1 MTAEP
6 RKPVA
11 IRLDAPDVSVG
22 DAAEPKH
29 TAARTVVM
37 TTPEPTDPFSGLEPT
52 PAPEMAPRQGIG
64 WGGLFMAALGGLISL
79 AIGLAIDQLIRDLF
93 TRADWLGWT
102 AVALTAL
109 AVVAIL
115 AVAMRELFG
124 LWRLSKID
132 ALRARAAKAND
143 TDDDALAKAVAA
155 DLLALY
161 AERPELARG
170 RAAVASHLG
179 EIVDGRD
186 RLVLIER
193 DLLAPLDRQAA
204 SMVLESAKRVSLV
217 TAISPRAL
225 VDVLFVL
232 AETTRLVRR
241 LARHYG
247 GRPGTVGF
255 WRLMRA
261 VLGHLTLT
269 GGMAMGE
276 SLVQQ
281 LVGQGLA
288 ARLSAKLGEGVVNGL
303 LTARIGLATIDQIR
317 PLPFL
322 KSTRPTLSEM
332 MAELTRLTDPPKP

>member
-1 MTAEP
+1 
-6 RKPVA
+6 
-11 IRLDAPDVSVG
+11 
-22 DAAEPKH
+22 
-29 TAARTVVM
+29 
-37 TTPEPTDPFSGLEPT
+37 
-52 PAPEMAPRQGIG
+52 
-64 WGGLFMAALGGLISL
+64 MAALGGLLSL

-93 TRADWLGWT
+93 SRADWLGWL

-109 AVVAIL
+109 AVLAIL
-115 AVAMRELFG
+115 AVALKELFA
-124 LWRLSKID
+124 LWRLGKID
-132 ALRARAAKAND
+132 DLRARGLKAHD

-179 EIVDGRD
+179 DIVDGRD
-186 RLVLIER
+186 RLILVER
-193 DLLAPLDRQAA
+193 DLLEQMDRQAA
-204 SMVLESAKRVSLV
+204 SMVLDSAKRVSLV

-247 GRPGTVGF
+247 GRPGTIGF
-255 WRLMRA
+255 LRLLRA

-269 GGMAMGE
+269 GGMAVGE

-288 ARLSAKLGEGVVNGL
+288 ARISAKLGEGVVNGL
-303 LTARIGLATIDQIR
+303 LTARIGLSAIDQTR

-322 KSTRPTLSEM
+322 KSPRPTLSEM
-332 MAELTRLTDPPKP
+332 MSELTRLTDPPKS

>member
-1 MTAEP
+1 MTSEP

-11 IRLDAPDVSVG
+11 IRLDAPDVAIG
-22 DAAEPKH
+22 DTVETPRLG
-29 TAARTVVM
+29 ARTVIV
-37 TTPEPTDPFSGLEPT
+37 TTPEPVDGLDALQAPPPVAA
-52 PAPEMAPRQGIG
+52 PAKGLG
-64 WGGLFMAALGGLISL
+64 WGGLFMAALGGLLSL

-93 TRADWLGWT
+93 SRADWLGWL

-115 AVAMRELFG
+115 AVALKELFA
-124 LWRLSKID
+124 LWRLGKID
-132 ALRARAAKAND
+132 DLRARGLKAHD
-143 TDDDALAKAVAA
+143 ADDDALAKAVAA

-179 EIVDGRD
+179 DIVDGRD
-186 RLVLIER
+186 RLILVER
-193 DLLAPLDRQAA
+193 DLLEPMDRQAA

-247 GRPGTVGF
+247 GRPGTIGF
-255 WRLMRA
+255 LRLTRA

-269 GGMAMGE
+269 GGMAVGE
-276 SLVQQ
+276 SMIQQ

-288 ARLSAKLGEGVVNGL
+288 ARISAKLGEGVVNGL
-303 LTARIGLATIDQIR
+303 LTARIGLAAIDQTR

-322 KSTRPTLSEM
+322 KSPRPTLSEM
-332 MAELTRLTDPPKP
+332 MAELTRLTESPKS